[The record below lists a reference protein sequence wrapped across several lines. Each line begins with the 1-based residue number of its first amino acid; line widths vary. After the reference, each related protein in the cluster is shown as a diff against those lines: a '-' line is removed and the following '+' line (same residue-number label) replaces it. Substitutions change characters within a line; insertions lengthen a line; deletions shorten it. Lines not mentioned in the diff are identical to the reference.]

1 MPQTYLK
8 RRRHNFRIACL
19 LLSVDVAVT
28 TLAVLLGELQMCAT
42 YLRRTHFA
50 GLEIEGDR
58 RQRRKADQQKNQ
70 PARQVPFAHSQD
82 DNRSVLART

>member
-1 MPQTYLK
+1 
-8 RRRHNFRIACL
+8 
-19 LLSVDVAVT
+19 
-28 TLAVLLGELQMCAT
+28 MCAT

-70 PARQVPFAHSQD
+70 PVRQVPFAHSQD